1 MTNTA
6 TTSDPDVL
14 RWLHVTDLHFGKNDE
29 SQRTAITSLVA
40 TILKFSDEK
49 PFDLVLLTGDLA
61 YSGKREEYDALHKE
75 FIDPLRASPLF
86 CHAQFHAAPGNHD
99 LNCDIGYPPV
109 WNSIG
114 TTRQEKFFHLDESG
128 RNTRATRAAAFQEYK
143 EFTARA
149 NVFSVDPTLYP
160 AAANYVLG
168 KSRKFAVISTVTAFF
183 SDKEVN
189 DRQKAPAPVHPIR
202 TLIQQVPL
210 DVVKIVIGHHPGDWF
225 TQDSDRQLH
234 SVLVD
239 GQAIYL
245 HGHEHYVR
253 PKFGGRGLTSL
264 GFGAAYQA
272 PSEAQPNS
280 IYKNSFAICEMAE
293 ALHVQIT
300 SWDATNGQW
309 RKDSNLPA
317 DFQEKSHR
325 LADGYSLP
333 LAITRLLDQPNR
345 AYAKLASAIRSEV
358 RFDTCIW
365 LAGNDSKRW
374 ADLLSSIGQLRNVV
388 DVYTL
393 PSKGLPAGH
402 SHFRVRDQQGL
413 YLIYAVSGQGDVLT
427 YEQLEAINTDLD
439 KQDYTGSIVVTL
451 GTLAEGAQILAAQL
465 QSRKPIVVLE
475 RATVVRGLIRSFGPE
490 LSRLVAQT
498 DSATTSGSLIVTNSG
513 FAILFQDRTT
523 NAWFSIID
531 DQGNA
536 LPESSELVR
545 NIRVEAPQLRTQRY
559 QKIAAERQ
567 TEIPMPN
574 DASKFDRDTY
584 LNGNRNYF
592 DDVKYAP
599 LAALGFR
606 FRNASLEQIY
616 VDASANVAGSS
627 KRTHNLNRAVSEFL
641 DSLSLP
647 KAQRDQL
654 ESQLR
659 SRYGLDRTSE
669 VGAARQLYQR
679 FNNVVVLGDPGS
691 GKTCFVKHE
700 LLAYCAPA
708 AEKDSW
714 YAYHV
719 PVYVALSEA
728 ARLLSEDTDLLAV
741 CETVTARR
749 GLVLPR
755 NFIEQALTEGRVAF
769 FFDGLD
775 EVGFIDK
782 RIALMVE
789 IDKLV
794 KAHAHKGN
802 RFVLTSRPAALQP
815 VDIPEAMTF
824 LQLNGLTEEEM
835 RTLAGRVLTIR
846 LGEGEQNE
854 LTDEEGEIVE
864 RLLED
869 TRNSP
874 GIARI
879 ARNPLLLTLLV
890 LIYANSGALSAKR
903 HLIYAQAIKT
913 LVSVR
918 GRTTR
923 EQQISEADLRS
934 RLGAIAVA
942 IFNREIAEIP
952 KRSEVARVLSPH
964 LPASSIGTGSSADT
978 ANAFIQEVAE
988 ATGLLTIHAQEASGA
1003 EDLITFMHYSFLEY
1017 YAAAGLLVTG
1027 YLDDLE
1033 RLAGNPRWKDVV
1045 TLLFGVLSEQGD
1057 VTPALKKLLSD
1068 ASAAE
1073 AITNQK
1079 LLLALNCACECDV
1092 APEAAQDLLAK
1103 FVYESL
1109 VSGAARYSA
1118 DLRDDLAANLEYFL
1132 QGAGPRVE
1140 TAVVMGLRHENP
1152 MVVAATCDLVARL
1165 PIGLVTSSAV
1175 QSAFAVVFS
1184 NTNTITRCAALYAIE
1199 RRPELR
1205 SGAAEEFVRRS
1216 LSRSV
1221 VEKHAALEAIGAVP
1235 AFALAA
1241 RDDVLELLDD
1251 TNVLVSQTAA
1261 QCLLTS
1267 SLQGAK
1273 SPVPPGTQERILAKL
1288 NQSEHEANVSF
1299 LDVTLDVQTVE
1310 SLMTSSSPTDV
1321 ELAIRYMPLVRDDSQ
1336 FVYQTLSSNLKN
1348 STTSRH
1354 VAACLDSLRI
1364 CTGAMSLITIADT
1377 NVICGFRKAK
1387 ERNIRIAAI
1396 KLLGEMPDDEQVI
1409 QNLRDHLAELAKDV
1423 AKEDELTE
1431 VAKALGA
1438 HVRRNP
1444 RLRDEVLTGLLEHL
1458 PKTVEAGFGDDTAQ
1472 RHLHGLLL
1480 VCEAIGGVADN
1491 IRAQR
1496 LLAIAESFK
1505 TPLSI
1510 RKQAMRVFGRIVE
1523 PSEETVRT
1531 FVRLLSRNDIRTN
1544 DALYAAAAAF
1554 SAQCRRRVDYMRRV
1568 YPTLDGFRDQLCAVW
1583 RRELGNSIES
1593 IDQAGLR
1600 DIRAALIEVENL
1612 AISFEEFSTRK
1623 TVNAR

>member
-1 MTNTA
+1 M
-6 TTSDPDVL
+6 S
-14 RWLHVTDLHFGKNDE
+14 
-29 SQRTAITSLVA
+29 
-40 TILKFSDEK
+40 
-49 PFDLVLLTGDLA
+49 
-61 YSGKREEYDALHKE
+61 
-75 FIDPLRASPLF
+75 
-86 CHAQFHAAPGNHD
+86 
-99 LNCDIGYPPV
+99 
-109 WNSIG
+109 
-114 TTRQEKFFHLDESG
+114 
-128 RNTRATRAAAFQEYK
+128 
-143 EFTARA
+143 
-149 NVFSVDPTLYP
+149 
-160 AAANYVLG
+160 
-168 KSRKFAVISTVTAFF
+168 
-183 SDKEVN
+183 
-189 DRQKAPAPVHPIR
+189 
-202 TLIQQVPL
+202 
-210 DVVKIVIGHHPGDWF
+210 
-225 TQDSDRQLH
+225 
-234 SVLVD
+234 
-239 GQAIYL
+239 
-245 HGHEHYVR
+245 
-253 PKFGGRGLTSL
+253 
-264 GFGAAYQA
+264 
-272 PSEAQPNS
+272 
-280 IYKNSFAICEMAE
+280 
-293 ALHVQIT
+293 
-300 SWDATNGQW
+300 
-309 RKDSNLPA
+309 
-317 DFQEKSHR
+317 
-325 LADGYSLP
+325 
-333 LAITRLLDQPNR
+333 
-345 AYAKLASAIRSEV
+345 
-358 RFDTCIW
+358 
-365 LAGNDSKRW
+365 
-374 ADLLSSIGQLRNVV
+374 
-388 DVYTL
+388 
-393 PSKGLPAGH
+393 
-402 SHFRVRDQQGL
+402 
-413 YLIYAVSGQGDVLT
+413 
-427 YEQLEAINTDLD
+427 
-439 KQDYTGSIVVTL
+439 
-451 GTLAEGAQILAAQL
+451 
-465 QSRKPIVVLE
+465 
-475 RATVVRGLIRSFGPE
+475 
-490 LSRLVAQT
+490 
-498 DSATTSGSLIVTNSG
+498 
-513 FAILFQDRTT
+513 
-523 NAWFSIID
+523 
-531 DQGNA
+531 
-536 LPESSELVR
+536 
-545 NIRVEAPQLRTQRY
+545 
-559 QKIAAERQ
+559 
-567 TEIPMPN
+567 
-574 DASKFDRDTY
+574 
-584 LNGNRNYF
+584 
-592 DDVKYAP
+592 
-599 LAALGFR
+599 
-606 FRNASLEQIY
+606 
-616 VDASANVAGSS
+616 
-627 KRTHNLNRAVSEFL
+627 
-641 DSLSLP
+641 
-647 KAQRDQL
+647 
-654 ESQLR
+654 
-659 SRYGLDRTSE
+659 
-669 VGAARQLYQR
+669 
-679 FNNVVVLGDPGS
+679 
-691 GKTCFVKHE
+691 
-700 LLAYCAPA
+700 
-708 AEKDSW
+708 
-714 YAYHV
+714 
-719 PVYVALSEA
+719 
-728 ARLLSEDTDLLAV
+728 
-741 CETVTARR
+741 
-749 GLVLPR
+749 
-755 NFIEQALTEGRVAF
+755 
-769 FFDGLD
+769 
-775 EVGFIDK
+775 FIDK

-789 IDKLV
+789 IDRLV

-802 RFVLTSRPAALQP
+802 RFVLTSRPAAVQP

-952 KRSEVARVLSPH
+952 KRSEVARVLTPR
-964 LPASSIGTGSSADT
+964 LLASSIGTGSSTDT

-988 ATGLLTIHAQEASGA
+988 ATGLLTIHAQEAAGA

-1017 YAAAGLLVTG
+1017 YAAAGLLVSG
-1027 YLDDLE
+1027 YLNDLE
-1033 RLAGNPRWKDVV
+1033 RLSGNPRWKDVV

-1057 VTPALKKLLSD
+1057 VTPALEKLLGD
-1068 ASAAE
+1068 ASAVE

-1079 LLLALNCACECDV
+1079 LLLALTCACECDV
-1092 APEAAQDLLAK
+1092 APEAAQDLLAQS
-1103 FVYESL
+1103 VYESL

-1118 DLRDDLAANLEYFL
+1118 DLRDDLAENLEYFL

-1140 TAVVMGLRHENP
+1140 VAVLMGLGHENP

-1175 QSAFAVVFS
+1175 QSAFAAVFS

-1199 RRPELR
+1199 RRPEFR
-1205 SGAAEEFVRRS
+1205 CGAAEEFVRRS

-1221 VEKHAALEAIGAVP
+1221 VEKHAALEVIGAVP
-1235 AFALAA
+1235 AFALAT
-1241 RDDVLELLDD
+1241 RDDVLGLLDD

-1267 SLQGAK
+1267 SLQGTK
-1273 SPVPPGTQERILAKL
+1273 SPVPPATQERILAKL
-1288 NQSEHEANVSF
+1288 NQSEQEASVSF

-1310 SLMTSSSPTDV
+1310 SLITSSSPTDV

-1336 FVYQTLSSNLKN
+1336 FVYQTLSSSLKN

-1354 VAACLDSLRI
+1354 IAACLDSLRI

-1377 NVICGFRKAK
+1377 NIICEFRKAK

-1409 QNLRDHLAELAKDV
+1409 QNLRDHLAELAKDA

-1491 IRAQR
+1491 TRAQR
-1496 LLAIAESFK
+1496 LLAMAESFK
-1505 TPLSI
+1505 TPPFI

-1544 DALYAAAAAF
+1544 DALYAAAATF

-1568 YPTLDGFRDQLCAVW
+1568 YPALDGFRDQLCAVW

-1623 TVNAR
+1623 TVRMVD